1 MKKLEKNNKATR
13 VHAGWR
19 VALSGGNSNN
29 GSQAGLTARNANNSS
44 SNRNSNIGSHAYD
57 TPSLCAL
64 ALAKTQIEKYAEHI
78 PFQTTILKINRYYT
92 LS

>member
-1 MKKLEKNNKATR
+1 MKAKR
-13 VHAGWR
+13 GHAGWR

-29 GSQAGLTARNANNSS
+29 GSQAGLAARNANNSS

-64 ALAKTQIEKYAEHI
+64 ALAKTQDVLKYTHLVA
-78 PFQTTILKINRYYT
+78 
-92 LS
+92 

>member
-13 VHAGWR
+13 GHAGWR

-57 TPSLCAL
+57 TPSLRAL
-64 ALAKTQIEKYAEHI
+64 ALAKTPIELHI
-78 PFQTTILKINRYYT
+78 SASNYGERSGVITRLNAA
-92 LS
+92 